1 MAAKALLARYPLE
14 NVLQELR
21 GVVEEARTDQPT
33 FLEQVGGQ
41 SPDHLHNLD
50 LVLFI
55 CLSSWRLHV
64 SFDLEILAW

>member
-1 MAAKALLARYPLE
+1 VAAKALLARYPLE

-21 GVVEEARTDQPT
+21 GVVEEARTEQPT

-41 SPDHLHNLD
+41 PPDHLHNLD

-55 CLSSWRLHV
+55 SLSSWRLHV
-64 SFDLEILAW
+64 SFDL